1 MQASQANIEM
11 ECRLNDY
18 SVTLIA
24 IKSLHKKAHLAMLNK
39 RYGEALMCAAGIE
52 ANARVLREYVAN
64 ATEQTAKF
72 NTMGEDC

>member
-18 SVTLIA
+18 SETLIT
-24 IKSLHKKAHLAMLNK
+24 IKSLHKKAQLALLNK

-52 ANARVLREYVAN
+52 ANARVLREYVA
-64 ATEQTAKF
+64 TEMEKQRAA
-72 NTMGEDC
+72 N